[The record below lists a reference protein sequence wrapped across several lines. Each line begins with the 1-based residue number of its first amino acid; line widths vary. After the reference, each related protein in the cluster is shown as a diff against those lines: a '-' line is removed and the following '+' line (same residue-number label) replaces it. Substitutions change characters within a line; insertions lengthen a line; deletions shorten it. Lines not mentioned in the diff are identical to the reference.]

1 MDYSTLHVELYA
13 PRRKGNL
20 QICRYPSSRPS
31 QLLTCPSYAPK
42 SRPCIPKGVGLI
54 EMLSRTGEGM
64 THQL

>member
-1 MDYSTLHVELYA
+1 MSTPLA
-13 PRRKGNL
+13 PL
-20 QICRYPSSRPS
+20 LAPS

-64 THQL
+64 THQLCGDVGRVQHC